1 MDICPDQYS
10 STLGFSCLFIPD
22 LLLAIQTQFS
32 ESTSI
37 DIISGAS
44 LHILTM
50 PIRNPFAKRPDVQ
63 AGLAPYEEG
72 IRPLSQ
78 NGTRPTFEKVDTTG
92 SKASSAMS
100 IKSGQSQEPV
110 EYKMSVVNDSGVY
123 LPPSPPEK
131 KGFWPKRSHPSGTS
145 ISTRNSEDIE
155 PFSISRESFDSYRRS
170 FDISARSPVVG
181 HEIGRQS
188 LDSAR
193 LPRLPRSAM
202 NERRFERQPPTAEEG
217 FEDVGLNDE
226 QAKQTKKKG
235 FFSKFGD
242 SNADSTTQSPTTSR
256 FHIGG
261 RKRGQSGVGEELGNI
276 PRPDTAGSKDVK
288 EVTT

>member
-1 MDICPDQYS
+1 
-10 STLGFSCLFIPD
+10 
-22 LLLAIQTQFS
+22 
-32 ESTSI
+32 
-37 DIISGAS
+37 
-44 LHILTM
+44 
-50 PIRNPFAKRPDVQ
+50 
-63 AGLAPYEEG
+63 
-72 IRPLSQ
+72 
-78 NGTRPTFEKVDTTG
+78 
-92 SKASSAMS
+92 
-100 IKSGQSQEPV
+100 
-110 EYKMSVVNDSGVY
+110 
-123 LPPSPPEK
+123 
-131 KGFWPKRSHPSGTS
+131 
-145 ISTRNSEDIE
+145 
-155 PFSISRESFDSYRRS
+155 
-170 FDISARSPVVG
+170 
-181 HEIGRQS
+181 
-188 LDSAR
+188 
-193 LPRLPRSAM
+193 M

>member
-1 MDICPDQYS
+1 
-10 STLGFSCLFIPD
+10 
-22 LLLAIQTQFS
+22 
-32 ESTSI
+32 
-37 DIISGAS
+37 
-44 LHILTM
+44 M

-63 AGLAPYEEG
+63 TGLAPYEEG

-78 NGTRPTFEKVDTTG
+78 NGTRPAFEKVDTTG
-92 SKASSAMS
+92 SRASSAMS
-100 IKSGQSQEPV
+100 IKSGQSQDPV

-145 ISTRNSEDIE
+145 TNTRNSEDIE

-242 SNADSTTQSPTTSR
+242 SNADSTAQSPTTSR

-276 PRPDTAGSKDVK
+276 PRPGTASSKEIN